1 MITRVCFV
9 IHTQVLFTKDACNAN
24 QVVGWRKDVQDG
36 KLWQVV
42 YSDGDKGHLSVD
54 VLSLSVFLLS
64 LARSLSSTFLCLCPS
79 PSLPPLSPPL
89 SPCSQSS
96 QIRAKV
102 MHMHTLAPLTNAD
115 PQMT

>member
-79 PSLPPLSPPL
+79 PSLPLSLPSLRL
-89 SPCSQSS
+89 SLPVLEVL
-96 QIRAKV
+96 KY
-102 MHMHTLAPLTNAD
+102 APK
-115 PQMT
+115 